1 MPVSQ
6 FSLWLPSTPRAGCHF
21 WGWGGQDPRAPLGH
35 FVLGRASASASR
47 LSWVELVWGWR
58 PFCWGGQWHGKGNG
72 EGAERPRVTSEHY
85 WWKMAGAFLC
95 LGPGANC
102 WLQLAGAKLAQQVCR
117 RGEVADG
124 SPRLLLSSAAR
135 FFNSVGT
142 FNLLISHFAIQSKEY
157 RLHLGGGNFM
167 NCCAVYCTFSAFR
180 NLWVFFWTSLQS
192 LLKKYL

>member
-1 MPVSQ
+1 MAAEHPSCRM
-6 FSLWLPSTPRAGCHF
+6 SLLGMGRAGPTRSTGALCAWPSF
-21 WGWGGQDPRAPLGH
+21 GLRLEAELSWAGVRVESL
-35 FVLGRASASASR
+35 VLGWPVAR
-47 LSWVELVWGWR
+47 E
-58 PFCWGGQWHGKGNG
+58 G

-142 FNLLISHFAIQSKEY
+142 FNLLTSHFAIQSKEY